1 MLENGSYMANRKCFG
16 FVNYYRS
23 HCESANKVKQNELIQ
38 EPIFTLFFMS

>member
-23 HCESANKVKQNELIQ
+23 HCESANKVKQKELIQ
-38 EPIFTLFFMS
+38 EPI